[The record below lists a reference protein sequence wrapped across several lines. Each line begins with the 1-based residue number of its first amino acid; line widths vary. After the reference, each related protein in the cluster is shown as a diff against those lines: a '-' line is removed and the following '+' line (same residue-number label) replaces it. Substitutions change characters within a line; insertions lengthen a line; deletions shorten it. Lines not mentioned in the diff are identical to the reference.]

1 MHVIGKNFLLDKIT
15 KRDFTKND
23 KKREHLTGKKISKIF
38 KFLRHGFFVQNI

>member
-23 KKREHLTGKKISKIF
+23 KMREHLTGKKISKIF
-38 KFLRHGFFVQNI
+38 

>member
-23 KKREHLTGKKISKIF
+23 KMREHLTGKKNK
-38 KFLRHGFFVQNI
+38 